1 MGNNVVYMT
10 AVSQSAPAMH
20 NEMFAAPSISG
31 WCWRLRDYDHNLAL
45 ALSQRLGVPDMVGR
59 LLALRSVQ
67 MDEAD
72 IFLAPSLRASLPDP
86 SLLKDMDKAAAFIAD
101 IISSGGRVGI
111 FGDYDVDGAT
121 SAALLVRFM
130 RLLGAVEPVV
140 YIPDRIKEGYGPN
153 INAMDELKAQD
164 LACVITVDCGAL
176 AFEVLAHARK
186 IGLNIIVADH
196 HIGEPRLPEAVA
208 VVNPNRFDE
217 DSGLGHLAAVGVV
230 FLLLVAI
237 TRALRQ
243 RGWFAGKAEPDLLS
257 LLDIVALGTVCDVVP
272 LKGLNRAFVAQG
284 LKIMARRGNIGL
296 KTLMDVARLEDA
308 PTTYHLG
315 YVLGPRINAGGR
327 VGQADLGVKLLT
339 TESETEAMTIA
350 RQLDLYNSERRAIE
364 AEVQEAALSQL
375 DRIGQNM
382 PVLFAYGEGWHPGVI
397 GIVAGRLKEKFNRPV
412 AVIALDNGIGKASAR
427 SVSGVDFGSAVH
439 AAHVE
444 GLVLAG
450 GGHAMAAGFSVEQ
463 NRIDDLQRFLCDR
476 MGAAIDAKGDRTLNI
491 DGILTPSSATP
502 ELLAQIGRLE
512 PFGTG
517 NAEPRFALKNA
528 LVIKAD
534 LMGNGEHVRLL
545 LTDGDMGGRVSPARL
560 KAMAFRIKDS
570 PLALLPQLQGRKI
583 HAAGKLKLN
592 SWQGRDSVEMVLD
605 DVMLV

>member
-1 MGNNVVYMT
+1 
-10 AVSQSAPAMH
+10 MH

-31 WCWRLRDYDHNLAL
+31 WRWRLRDYDHKLAM
-45 ALSQRLGVPDMVGR
+45 ALSQRIGVPDMVGR
-59 LLALRSVQ
+59 LLALRGVQ
-67 MDEAD
+67 MEEAD
-72 IFLAPSLRASLPDP
+72 IFLVPSLRGSMPDP
-86 SLLKDMDKAAAFIAD
+86 SLLKDMDKAAVFIAE
-101 IISSGGRVGI
+101 IISSGGRIGV

-153 INAMDELKAQD
+153 INAMDELKAQN

-186 IGLNIIVADH
+186 IGLDIIVADH
-196 HIGEPRLPEAVA
+196 HIGEPRLPEAAA

-217 DSGLGHLAAVGVV
+217 NSGLGHLAAVGVV
-230 FLLLVAI
+230 FLLLVAV

-243 RGWFAGKAEPDLLS
+243 RGWFASRTEPDLLG

-382 PVLFAYGEGWHPGVI
+382 PVLFAYGEAWHPGVI

-439 AAHVE
+439 AAHAE

-491 DGILTPSSATP
+491 DAILTPSSATP

-605 DVMLV
+605 DVMLL